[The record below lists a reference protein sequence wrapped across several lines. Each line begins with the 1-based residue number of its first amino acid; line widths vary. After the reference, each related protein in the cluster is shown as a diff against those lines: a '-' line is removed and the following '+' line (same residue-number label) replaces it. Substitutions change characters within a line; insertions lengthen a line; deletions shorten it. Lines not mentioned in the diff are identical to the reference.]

1 MTALIKQELNEQM
14 TISELSQ
21 LFKELKDTKTD
32 QQSTLA
38 HEKKKRA
45 IIELVV
51 KRIEKECA
59 MVERDDQNKKDAQ
72 SASCTQQSLYYFL
85 LGFGMFRDAARS
97 YLFGLIVL
105 SLIPGLMNPILIA
118 GSALYAALDCILFY
132 AFEVSLLKRALGI
145 AYEDIDE
152 SLEVYSQQMALTLEM
167 VLCLPALVLTDEHKN
182 YREFLALVHAD
193 LEEKHTKMGEYTES
207 IYQKGFKCAI
217 IGFGAFSSGAGSYYF
232 MVNVFLAVWAASL
245 IGTPVGFALIALTI
259 VAGLGFYY
267 AMGASSM
274 ARLANKDYEQF
285 KNLKKEYGFF
295 EKKFENG
302 ETILQTAEKNAE
314 PYKDKISLTI
324 SAASIV

>member
-1 MTALIKQELNEQM
+1 MTGLIKKEPNEQM
-14 TISELSQ
+14 TISKLSQ

-72 SASCTQQSLYYFL
+72 SASCAQQSLYYFL

-152 SLEVYSQQMALTLEM
+152 SLEVYSQQMALTLKI
-167 VLCLPALVLTDEHKN
+167 VSCLPALVLKEEHKD
-182 YREFLALVHAD
+182 YREFLD
-193 LEEKHTKMGEYTES
+193 LAHEDLNKKHTEMKKNEES
-207 IYQKGFKCAI
+207 NYQRAFKYAI

-245 IGTPVGFALIALTI
+245 IGTPIGFALIALTI

-285 KNLKKEYGFF
+285 NNLKKEYSFF
-295 EKKFENG
+295 EKKYARG
-302 ETILQTAEKNAE
+302 EAILQTAEKNAE
-314 PYKDKISLTI
+314 PHKDKISLTI
-324 SAASIV
+324 SASSIV